1 MELRKWKFF
10 VIDLFHI
17 LYMYYVYVYVCVCV
31 CIHMYVYMYMGF
43 PGSSDGKDS
52 ACNVGNLGQPLC
64 WEDTLQGE
72 WQFTPVFLPGGFYEQ
87 RSLPG

>member
-1 MELRKWKFF
+1 MEIF

-17 LYMYYVYVYVCVCV
+17 LYMYCMYICVCVCVCVCV
-31 CIHMYVYMYMGF
+31 CIHMYVCMYMGF

-64 WEDTLQGE
+64 WEDTLQEGMAIHSSI
-72 WQFTPVFLPGGFYEQ
+72 LA
-87 RSLPG
+87 